1 MTTSW
6 NSLGGTARTAGD
18 IVAAADLTTA
28 PAFTPPTHLGSGE
41 GSQVFVGVAD
51 LADVLISVTESG
63 AVVGLERGEWTVA
76 MTRAGISAQEATP
89 DRLAG
94 RVIPALRAW
103 AADPDSPATQA
114 DRWLIAT
121 ADNTQLRRWLH
132 IPQ

>member
-6 NSLGGTARTAGD
+6 NSLGGTARTAAD
-18 IVAAADLTTA
+18 IVAAADLDPA

-51 LADVLISVTESG
+51 LADVLISVVDSG
-63 AVVGLERGEWTVA
+63 AIVGLARGEWTVS
-76 MTRAGISAQEATP
+76 MTRAGIAAQEATP

-94 RVIPALRAW
+94 RVIPPLRTW
-103 AADPDSPATQA
+103 AADPKSSASPA
-114 DRWLIAT
+114 DRWLVTA

-132 IPQ
+132 IPA